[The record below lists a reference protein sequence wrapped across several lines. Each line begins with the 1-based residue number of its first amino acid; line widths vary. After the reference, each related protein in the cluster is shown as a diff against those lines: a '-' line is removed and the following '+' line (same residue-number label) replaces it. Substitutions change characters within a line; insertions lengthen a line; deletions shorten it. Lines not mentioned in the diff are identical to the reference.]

1 MLPGREMTKPD
12 GPEQK
17 HKGFAGSFPG
27 QTEGETMKPI
37 LTSMTALAVVLATF
51 SGAEAGQMP
60 NINIK
65 PKPQVLKIRPPRIHV
80 PMRLGTAARLMRKND
95 QAPKDDGGPQPEPPT
110 APVARTVQPKKQLVA
125 IPPLPRE
132 RPYNEFV
139 ETDTGA
145 NIGPDTALP
154 EKDTLLD
161 ENLVANLPGLW
172 GNHVIDI
179 LEGFG
184 EGALD
189 GVFDKEPGGGDGFGL
204 GRPGQIDGRPGDLA
218 GYNPDD
224 HVQPGGPYDPAAK
237 DGVPRFFD
245 DPFNPNGN
253 GGSQGYSSPSEAV
266 RDPRGLAG
274 EFYATQRRNGEMK
287 QIYSNRGP
295 ATRDVY
301 GHRFVQGSGVVVVR
315 DDGSGYHEMK
325 GVDESGNRIRVRQD
339 RDQDG
344 NFSVHIEVRDP
355 DGNLISLEHREIN
368 SEGERT
374 GHTVWRAP
382 DSQPGGEPSVQEQA
396 AAQAWICNTTPWLC
410 RPGSVGSTPFEMLT
424 QPSEGG
430 GTGSI
435 MGSGDGPDLGQ
446 EAVTN
451 TGDSN
456 FNSEEGTGPGGGGGG
471 GLDPTN
477 PGDPEDPYDP

>member
-1 MLPGREMTKPD
+1 
-12 GPEQK
+12 
-17 HKGFAGSFPG
+17 
-27 QTEGETMKPI
+27 MKPI

-80 PMRLGTAARLMRKND
+80 PMRLGTAARLKRKND

-189 GVFDKEPGGGDGFGL
+189 GVFDKELGGGDGFGL

-224 HVQPGGPYDPAAK
+224 HVQPGGPNDPAAM
-237 DGVPRFFD
+237 DGVPRFFE
-245 DPFNPNGN
+245 DPFNRNGN
-253 GGSQGYSSPSEAV
+253 GESKGWRSPSQTIG
-266 RDPRGLAG
+266 DPRGMASDGYLPGQQWMSDNGAVHVGTAVEPG
-274 EFYATQRRNGEMK
+274 ENGHTTWHDLWKTPKSEIIYTELTDEDGNVVSGTATQETTIGDGKKRVIRYFNRDENGDY
-287 QIYSNRGP
+287 Q
-295 ATRDVY
+295 
-301 GHRFVQGSGVVVVR
+301 FVGDEIVH
-315 DDGSGYHEMK
+315 DDDIPD
-325 GVDESGNRIRVRQD
+325 DE
-339 RDQDG
+339 
-344 NFSVHIEVRDP
+344 
-355 DGNLISLEHREIN
+355 
-368 SEGERT
+368 
-374 GHTVWRAP
+374 